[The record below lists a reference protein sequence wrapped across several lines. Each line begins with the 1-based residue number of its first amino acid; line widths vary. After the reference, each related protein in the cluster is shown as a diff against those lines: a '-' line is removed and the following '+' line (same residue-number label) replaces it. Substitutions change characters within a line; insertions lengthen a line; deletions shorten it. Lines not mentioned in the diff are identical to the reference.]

1 MGCCFAYA
9 RLHQNSNFGGLGGR
23 EKMYLIKTKEL
34 IKKRGSRGRSPLAK
48 F

>member
-1 MGCCFAYA
+1 MPGYIRIAI
-9 RLHQNSNFGGLGGR
+9 LEGWGG

>member
-1 MGCCFAYA
+1 MPGYIRIAI
-9 RLHQNSNFGGLGGR
+9 LEGWGGG
-23 EKMYLIKTKEL
+23 KKVYLIKTKEL